1 MSDDVTE
8 HKGEAVVLDSSF
20 LDPNLPSKTSGDGDD
35 DANLDDPNLDPV
47 LIILNHNLPRLTAA
61 LWRRA
66 RLVLVADGGADRLL
80 EASRGWEEAFGPSSS
95 SSSSSWRR
103 RRRSSDGDGGG
114 DGNGNPSPLPSFLPD
129 FIVGDLDSISREAR
143 LHYGAL
149 GVPIVDLSP
158 DQDSTDLQKCL
169 AFAAAEV
176 ESQKRRGRGPS
187 PPPSPPPPPCSSL
200 PASSLPA
207 PPVFVAGALGGRLDH
222 SLSAISTLYAVDA
235 ARAAAKRRRKE
246 KGEEEEEDEEE
257 RQAKGGGGFAAAAA
271 RSLGEIVLAGDGSL
285 ARLVPS
291 PSPSSSPSSSS
302 DSPKTVTTTTILP
315 CAAVEGP
322 GCGLV
327 ALGAPAAGVE
337 TSGLKWNLGR
347 SERRERESREAGG
360 EGEKGHPVLGMGGL
374 QSTSNSLVEG
384 GRQVTVTASDPLL
397 WTTTL
402 REEWR

>member
-1 MSDDVTE
+1 MSDDARE
-8 HKGEAVVLDSSF
+8 HKSEAVVLDSSF
-20 LDPNLPSKTSGDGDD
+20 LDPNLPSKISGDGDGDGGD
-35 DANLDDPNLDPV
+35 DAKLDDDHLDPV

-66 RLVLVADGGADRLL
+66 RLVVVADGGADRLL
-80 EASRGWEEAFGPSSS
+80 EASRGWEEAFGPISS

-103 RRRSSDGDGGG
+103 RRRSSCD
-114 DGNGNPSPLPSFLPD
+114 DGNDDGKPSSSLPPPPFLPD
-129 FIVGDLDSISREAR
+129 FIVGDLDSISSEAR
-143 LHYGAL
+143 LHYGDAL

-176 ESQKRRGRGPS
+176 EKSQNERRQQRPAS
-187 PPPSPPPPPCSSL
+187 SSSL
-200 PASSLPA
+200 PRAP

-235 ARAAAKRRRKE
+235 AKRRMTKE
-246 KGEEEEEDEEE
+246 KGEREKEEE
-257 RQAKGGGGFAAAAA
+257 RGGFAAAAA

-291 PSPSSSPSSSS
+291 SS
-302 DSPKTVTTTTILP
+302 DSPTTTKILP

-327 ALGAPAAGVE
+327 ALGSPAAGVE
-337 TSGLKWNLGR
+337 TSGLEWNLT
-347 SERRERESREAGG
+347 GG
-360 EGEKGHPVLGMGGL
+360 GAALEMGGL

-384 GRQVTVTASDPLL
+384 GKDEVTVTASDPLL

>member
-1 MSDDVTE
+1 MSDDARE
-8 HKGEAVVLDSSF
+8 HMSEAVVLDSSF
-20 LDPNLPSKTSGDGDD
+20 LDPNLPSKTSDGNGDD
-35 DANLDDPNLDPV
+35 DVDAKLDDDLDPV

-66 RLVLVADGGADRLL
+66 RLVVVADGGADRLL
-80 EASRGWEEAFGPSSS
+80 EASRGWEEDFGPSSS
-95 SSSSSWRR
+95 GRR
-103 RRRSSDGDGGG
+103 RRRSSCDDDGK
-114 DGNGNPSPLPSFLPD
+114 PSSLPPFLPD
-129 FIVGDLDSISREAR
+129 FIVGDLDSISSEAR
-143 LHYGAL
+143 RHYGDAL
-149 GVPIVDLSP
+149 GVPVVDLSR

-176 ESQKRRGRGPS
+176 EKRSQNGQRRQG
-187 PPPSPPPPPCSSL
+187 
-200 PASSLPA
+200 ASSLPRA
-207 PPVFVAGALGGRLDH
+207 APPPVFVAGALGGRLDH

-235 ARAAAKRRRKE
+235 AKRRRR
-246 KGEEEEEDEEE
+246 KGKGEREEEEEEES
-257 RQAKGGGGFAAAAA
+257 GGGFAAAAA

-291 PSPSSSPSSSS
+291 PSSSSS
-302 DSPKTVTTTTILP
+302 DSLVTTTTIILP

-337 TSGLKWNLGR
+337 TSGLEWNLT
-347 SERRERESREAGG
+347 GG
-360 EGEKGHPVLGMGGL
+360 GAALEMGGL
-374 QSTSNSLVEG
+374 QSTSNSLVIAEG
-384 GRQVTVTASDPLL
+384 GKEVVTVTASGPLL